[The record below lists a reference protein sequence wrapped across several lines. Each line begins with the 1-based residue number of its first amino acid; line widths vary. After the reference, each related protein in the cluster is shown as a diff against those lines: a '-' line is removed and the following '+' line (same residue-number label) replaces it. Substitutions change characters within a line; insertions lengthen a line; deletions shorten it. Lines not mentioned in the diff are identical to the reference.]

1 VRCCSL
7 VIFGKRQI
15 YGRTIVRR
23 VITPPRLLPR
33 EKSPVLH
40 SSTHRRSAHLHAVHH
55 LRAQRQLPSRKKESL
70 VPTSLR
76 RTKSPRRRL
85 SLPPSLA
92 VHTKSLSTKETTH
105 LFKCSDRHL
114 STWTLGHRPHPPH
127 CPRLQNR
134 THNLH
139 STLAP
144 CRLSKLV
151 PRPIENL
158 PEAHTP
164 PASEQIPTIQ
174 SSLCSSLMLRHTNT
188 CITTT
193 G

>member
-40 SSTHRRSAHLHAVHH
+40 SSTHRRSAHLHAVQH

-85 SLPPSLA
+85 SLPPSLPCCPHEIPLDQRNHA
-92 VHTKSLSTKETTH
+92 LIYLNAATGTSRLGLSVTALIHPIAHTSKIGHTISIPLSPHVACRSSSLA
-105 LFKCSDRHL
+105 L
-114 STWTLGHRPHPPH
+114 SKTF
-127 CPRLQNR
+127 PRLSHRQHPSKFR
-134 THNLH
+134 RYK
-139 STLAP
+139 TLCA
-144 CRLSKLV
+144 R
-151 PRPIENL
+151 
-158 PEAHTP
+158 A
-164 PASEQIPTIQ
+164 
-174 SSLCSSLMLRHTNT
+174 
-188 CITTT
+188 
-193 G
+193 